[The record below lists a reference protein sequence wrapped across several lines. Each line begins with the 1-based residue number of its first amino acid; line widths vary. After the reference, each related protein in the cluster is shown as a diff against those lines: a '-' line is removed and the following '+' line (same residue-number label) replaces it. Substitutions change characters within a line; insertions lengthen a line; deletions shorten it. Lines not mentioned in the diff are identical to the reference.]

1 MLNVLRASTHHLFL
15 VELQEICR
23 KEGEIKVVQARYV
36 DGGLR
41 VNGLW
46 VITGSGVS
54 SGLDLACYFVSQSL
68 SPEMASFTANIF
80 SSRGSHNEHGWCY
93 QLPE

>member
-1 MLNVLRASTHHLFL
+1 MLNGLRASTHHLFL

-41 VNGLW
+41 ENGLW
-46 VITGSGVS
+46 VITGGGVS
-54 SGLDLACYFVSQSL
+54 SGLDLACYFVSQSF
-68 SPEMASFTANIF
+68 SPEMASFTAKMYEF
-80 SSRGSHNEHGWCY
+80 SWIPQCTWMV
-93 QLPE
+93 LPE